1 MQREDQQCH
10 DKIETRV
17 TLMMS
22 STEVDFG
29 QELSDTLDSAETKLG
44 TIRCMLE
51 NPSGLADKYI
61 DHIWFD
67 NHTDV
72 THHGKDY
79 SMQRSKNKPLTVN
92 VAYRSTEE
100 REEDAEDI
108 HVRAIQS
115 GFSLV
120 FK

>member
-1 MQREDQQCH
+1 MQREDQQYH

-22 STEVDFG
+22 GTEVDFG

-61 DHIWFD
+61 DHIWFE

-72 THHGKDY
+72 THHGKDF
-79 SMQRSKNKPLTVN
+79 SMQRSKNKPPTVS
-92 VAYRSTEE
+92 VAYR
-100 REEDAEDI
+100 
-108 HVRAIQS
+108 
-115 GFSLV
+115 
-120 FK
+120 